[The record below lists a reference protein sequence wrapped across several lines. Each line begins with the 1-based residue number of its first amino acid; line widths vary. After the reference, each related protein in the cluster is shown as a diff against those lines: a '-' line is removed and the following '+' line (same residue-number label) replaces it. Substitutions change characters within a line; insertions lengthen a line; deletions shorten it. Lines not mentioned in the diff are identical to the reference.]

1 MKFRTFVLWGL
12 LANLVFSGLADG
24 EELPAAEQKSSAISP
39 GKAFLLSLL
48 VPGSGQLYAGEKRGI
63 AFLALEAVVWPVY
76 FSWRNKGKD
85 IEKDFQKFAD
95 THWEFENRYEVY
107 RDYVK
112 TTADPSKLS
121 HNYEQAS
128 QQQKYE
134 MIGKY
139 DQFVFGWDDSEPS
152 LRELQNQGRLQEY
165 PPDSLKNVCSS
176 NREEYMDMR
185 YDSNKYLKRAGW
197 CVGALLANHILS
209 AIDAAHCAQLK
220 RKGLSLEKRV
230 RVRMAVRFEG
240 EEAVPMLC
248 LSKRF

>member
-1 MKFRTFVLWGL
+1 MKFRTFVLWGML
-12 LANLVFSGLADG
+12 VPLVFCGLANG
-24 EELPAAEQKSSAISP
+24 EELPAAEQKGSTISP
-39 GKAFLLSLL
+39 GKAFLFSLL

-63 AFLALEAVVWPVY
+63 AFLALEAVVWPAY
-76 FSWRNKGKD
+76 FIWRQKGKD
-85 IEKDFQKFAD
+85 VEKDYQEFSG
-95 THWEFENRYEVY
+95 THWEFDHYQVW
-107 RDYVK
+107 RDYTK
-112 TTADPSKLS
+112 TTDELS
-121 HNYEQAS
+121 HSYEEAS

-139 DQFVFGWDDSEPS
+139 DQFIFGWDDSEPS
-152 LRELQNQGRLQEY
+152 LRELQNQGRLEEY
-165 PPDSLKNVCSS
+165 PPDSLKNVYSS

-209 AIDAAHCAQLK
+209 AIDAAHCVQLK

-240 EEAVPMLC
+240 EEVVPMFC

>member
-1 MKFRTFVLWGL
+1 MRFRTLVLWGML
-12 LANLVFSGLADG
+12 VSLVFCGLANG
-24 EELPAAEQKSSAISP
+24 EELPAAEQKGSTISP
-39 GKAFLLSLL
+39 GKAFLFSLL

-85 IEKDFQKFAD
+85 IEKDYQRFAD
-95 THWEFENRYEVY
+95 QHWIATNYFYWRNSIKPKDE
-107 RDYVK
+107 
-112 TTADPSKLS
+112 SKLS
-121 HNYEQAS
+121 HNYEKAT

-152 LRELQNQGRLQEY
+152 VVDLQRNPDLLQEY
-165 PPDSLKNVCSS
+165 PPDSLKNVYSS

-240 EEAVPMLC
+240 EEAIPMLC

>member
-1 MKFRTFVLWGL
+1 MKLRTFVLWGMVVSL
-12 LANLVFSGLADG
+12 VFCGLANG
-24 EELPAAEQKSSAISP
+24 EELPAAEQKSSTISP
-39 GKAFLLSLL
+39 GKAFLFSLL
-48 VPGSGQLYAGEKRGI
+48 MPGSGQLYAGEKRGI
-63 AFLALEAVVWPVY
+63 AFLALEAVVWPAY
-76 FSWRNKGKD
+76 FIWRQKGKD
-85 IEKDFQKFAD
+85 VEKDYQEFAD
-95 THWEFENRYEVY
+95 THWEFDHYKVW
-107 RDYVK
+107 RDYIG
-112 TTADPSKLS
+112 TTDDRLS
-121 HNYEQAS
+121 HSYEEAS

-139 DQFVFGWDDSEPS
+139 DQFIFGWDDSEPS
-152 LRELQNQGRLQEY
+152 LRELQNQGRLEEY

-176 NREEYMDMR
+176 NRKEYMDMR